1 MFLCNFH
8 SEQAWDRWAAKA
20 AKNVS
25 NCKDELLGRTRE
37 IEDMTKFNATV
48 DNLKQL
54 PVWNE
59 NKPRQDWV
67 LERWLKQ
74 CKVLKF
80 CLVSGSQSF

>member
-20 AKNVS
+20 ANNVS

-37 IEDMTKFNATV
+37 IAHAGDMTKFNAAI

-59 NKPRQDWV
+59 DWF
-67 LERWLKQ
+67 LERRLNQW
-74 CKVLKF
+74 KVLKF
-80 CLVSGSQSF
+80 CPVSGSQSF